1 MKRPVIIDTDPG
13 IDDAV
18 AFFLAFA
25 AEELD
30 IKGIT
35 AVAGNQTLD
44 KTGTNALKLVD
55 FAGQKIPVARGSETP
70 ILRKL
75 VTAEF
80 VHGAT
85 GLGTLVLPEPTSSF
99 SEKNACDMIYETA
112 VACDGKLLLVALGP
126 LTNIALTLLKYPD
139 VKDKIDELILMG
151 GSMGLGN
158 DTPAAEFNLMAD
170 PEAAKIVFGSGLK
183 ITMVG
188 LDVTHRA
195 VLTEEEINELTSG
208 KSKISGAVRTLL
220 NDTLTMCR
228 GFGHKDAVIHDPFAM
243 AYAIDPLV
251 MKTEN
256 YHVDIETR
264 GKFTSGKTVVDI
276 YGVTGEPENVQ
287 VGVEVDRERFVALV
301 RKLINRYEN

>member
-25 AEELD
+25 SEELD

-44 KTGTNALKLVD
+44 KTGMNALKLVD
-55 FAGQKIPVARGSETP
+55 FAGKKIPVVKGAEAP
-70 ILRKL
+70 ILRTL

-85 GLGTLVLPEPTSSF
+85 GLGNLVLPVPTSSF
-99 SEKNACDMIYETA
+99 FEKNACDMIYETA
-112 VACDGKLLLVALGP
+112 LNCDGKLLIIALGP

-139 VKDKIDELILMG
+139 IKEKIDELILMG

-170 PEAAKIVFGSGLK
+170 PEAAKIVFDSGLK

-188 LDVTHRA
+188 LDVTHKA

-208 KSKISGAVRTLL
+208 KSKISGAIKTLL
-220 NDTLTMCR
+220 YDTLKMCR
-228 GFGHKDAVIHDPFAM
+228 GFGHRDAVIHDPFAM
-243 AYAIDPLV
+243 AYAIDPQV
-251 MKTEN
+251 MKTES

-264 GKFTSGKTVVDI
+264 GKFTSGKTVVDV
-276 YGVTGEPENVQ
+276 YGVTGKPENIQ
-287 VGVEVDRERFVALV
+287 VGVEVDRERFVALM
-301 RKLINRYEN
+301 RKLINHYEN